1 MRLDFKNVDLV
12 DVSFKGIEQFLKDY
26 DNYLGWYHFEK
37 IANLDLINRL
47 RAKSEFIVKNCDV
60 FLIVGIGGSFS
71 GTKAI
76 LESLNPYFSDKKP
89 EIYFVGNSLSSD
101 YLFALKE
108 KIKDKSIMINYVSK
122 SGKTL
127 ESRLVFNDLMLMM
140 HEKYE
145 TDEIEKRVIYTTSDE
160 KIVPKNFDWFKIED
174 DIGGR
179 FSVFSPVGLL
189 AFFVNGIDVE
199 KLLEGVERANA
210 NLDLAKQIA
219 RFRYSMIKAGKE
231 IEAYVV
237 YEPKLFSLL
246 EWIKQ
251 LIAESL
257 GKDGQGLFPVGL
269 VNTTDLHSFGQ
280 YLQEGKRNVFEFV
293 IKVDSE
299 EKIFIN
305 ELNKNLDE
313 INEVALEATMKAH
326 HQGGVPNGLI
336 DLGKLDEMS
345 LGMFMQMMMLSC
357 VFSGFL
363 EKVNP
368 FDQEGVEVYKEE
380 MRLTIG

>member
-12 DVSFKGIEQFLKDY
+12 DVSFEEIEQFLKDY
-26 DNYLGWYHFEK
+26 DNYLGWYRFEK
-37 IANLDLINRL
+37 IANPNLINRL
-47 RAKSEFIVKNCDV
+47 REKSEYIVKNCDV

-71 GTKAI
+71 GTKAVV
-76 LESLNPYFSDKKP
+76 EALNPYFSDKKP

-101 YLFALKE
+101 YLVALKE
-108 KIKDKSIMINYVSK
+108 KIKHKSIAINYVSK

-140 HEKYE
+140 HEKYGI
-145 TDEIEKRVIYTTSDE
+145 DEIEKRVIYTTSDE
-160 KIVPKNFDWFKIED
+160 GIVPKNFDWFKIED

-189 AFFVNGIDVE
+189 AFFVNGLDVK
-199 KLLEGVERANA
+199 KLLEGVNEANS

-219 RFRYSMIKAGKE
+219 RFRYSMIKALKE

-246 EWIKQ
+246 EWSKQ
-251 LIAESL
+251 LVAESL

-293 IKVDSE
+293 IKVETD
-299 EKIFIN
+299 EKVFVK
-305 ELNKNLDE
+305 ELNRNLDE
-313 INEVALEATMKAH
+313 INDLALKATMKAH
-326 HQGGVPNGLI
+326 YQGGVPNGLI
-336 DLGKLDEMS
+336 DLGKLDERS
-345 LGMFMQMMMLSC
+345 LGMFMQTMMLSC

-363 EKVNP
+363 ENVNP